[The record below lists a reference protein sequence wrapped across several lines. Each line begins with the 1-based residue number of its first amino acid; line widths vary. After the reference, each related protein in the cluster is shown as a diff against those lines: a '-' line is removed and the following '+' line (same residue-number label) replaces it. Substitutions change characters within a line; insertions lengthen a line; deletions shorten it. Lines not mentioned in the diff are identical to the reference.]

1 MDCLTTKVHE
11 KKKKKTATDD
21 IRKSKDKQ
29 VKVYFNKPQLYF
41 NISIQNILPNLN
53 HRNNF
58 FRYRES
64 IAQYFYRY

>member
-1 MDCLTTKVHE
+1 M
-11 KKKKKTATDD
+11 KKKENKTATDD

-29 VKVYFNKPQLYF
+29 VKEVYFNKPQLYF

-58 FRYRES
+58 CRYHEN